1 MPSIAQYYFVRAMY
15 TAHNGVYS
23 MSADFADL
31 VETSNNI
38 AKVVLGEGKLS
49 VQCLTRSSVE
59 TSKFDLANALTSAF
73 ELMGCEVVLWILSR
87 MDSNTESEIMDV
99 LVPIYE
105 KQTGE
110 KPSVV
115 ACHAGLVW
123 DSWKLP

>member
-23 MSADFADL
+23 MSADFDL

-49 VQCLTRSSVE
+49 VQCLTRSSE

-73 ELMGCEVVLWILSR
+73 ELMGCEVVLSGSYPGWTQIQ
-87 MDSNTESEIMDV
+87 NQ
-99 LVPIYE
+99 
-105 KQTGE
+105 K
-110 KPSVV
+110 
-115 ACHAGLVW
+115 
-123 DSWKLP
+123 SWMF

>member
-59 TSKFDLANALTSAF
+59 TSKFDLANALTSA
-73 ELMGCEVVLWILSR
+73 L
-87 MDSNTESEIMDV
+87 N
-99 LVPIYE
+99 
-105 KQTGE
+105 
-110 KPSVV
+110 
-115 ACHAGLVW
+115 
-123 DSWKLP
+123 

>member
-73 ELMGCEVVLWILSR
+73 ELMGCEVVLSGSYPGWTQIQ
-87 MDSNTESEIMDV
+87 NQ
-99 LVPIYE
+99 
-105 KQTGE
+105 K
-110 KPSVV
+110 
-115 ACHAGLVW
+115 
-123 DSWKLP
+123 SWMFCTYL

>member
-59 TSKFDLANALTSAF
+59 TSKFDLCFNICF
-73 ELMGCEVVLWILSR
+73 ELMGCEVVLSGSYPGWTP
-87 MDSNTESEIMDV
+87 NTESEIMDV

-110 KPSVV
+110 N
-115 ACHAGLVW
+115 LV
-123 DSWKLP
+123 

>member
-59 TSKFDLANALTSAF
+59 TSKFDLANALTSA
-73 ELMGCEVVLWILSR
+73 LKW
-87 MDSNTESEIMDV
+87 DV
-99 LVPIYE
+99 KLFFLDLI
-105 KQTGE
+105 QD
-110 KPSVV
+110 
-115 ACHAGLVW
+115 GLQIQNQK
-123 DSWKLP
+123 SWMF